1 MSDNELILELL
12 RNIRWAIAQIQQRS
26 SDIHSYE
33 DFLNDDTGHA
43 TLDSICMQFINIGEA
58 LKKIDTLTSR
68 ELLPQYPDIDWK
80 AAKGMRDV
88 ITHHYFDID
97 AEVVYHTIQNQLPEL
112 QASIDKMIT
121 QYESE

>member
-33 DFLNDDTGHA
+33 DFLNDDTGHT

-58 LKKIDTLTSR
+58 LKK
-68 ELLPQYPDIDWK
+68 
-80 AAKGMRDV
+80 
-88 ITHHYFDID
+88 
-97 AEVVYHTIQNQLPEL
+97 
-112 QASIDKMIT
+112 
-121 QYESE
+121 